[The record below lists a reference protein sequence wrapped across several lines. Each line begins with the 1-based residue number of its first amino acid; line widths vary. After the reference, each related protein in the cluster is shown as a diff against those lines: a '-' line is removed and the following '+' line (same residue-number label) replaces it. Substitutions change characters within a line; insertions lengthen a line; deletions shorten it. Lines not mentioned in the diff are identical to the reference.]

1 MTLNNKNTGMRTF
14 TIVWFGQLISLVGSG
29 MTGFALGLWVYQQSG
44 SVTQFALI
52 NLAAVLPRILIS
64 PLAGALIDRWD
75 RRKVMAVSDSLA
87 GLTTLGV
94 AILYA
99 SGRIELWHIYTAV
112 GLSAVFNAFQWPA
125 FMAAMTLLVPKGK
138 LGRANGML
146 TLNRAAAEILSPLA
160 AGALILTLEL
170 SGILLIDF
178 VTFLFAAATLI
189 FTRFPSPK
197 IPSIHPASPSRSV
210 WKESLD
216 GLKYIASHQGLLGL
230 VIFTSVVFFLW
241 GMVGALI
248 VPMILGFTTEDV
260 LGGILSIAGLGMLSG
275 GLIMSAWGGP
285 SRKIFGIV
293 GSEMFSG
300 LCFILIGLKPL
311 AWMVAIGAFLAHVTI
326 AVVEGSNQAI
336 WQIKVPPEIQGRVF
350 GAEQMITRSTT
361 PLAYLLAGPLAD
373 KIFEPMM
380 AMDGYLAD
388 SLGQLLGVGVGR
400 GIGLIFVLMGMIKIC
415 VAAWGFINPNI
426 RGIEDDLPDAVE

>member
-1 MTLNNKNTGMRTF
+1 MTLNNKNTDMRTF
-14 TIVWFGQLISLVGSG
+14 TIVWFGQLVSLVGSG
-29 MTGFALGLWVYQQSG
+29 MTSFGLSLWVYQQSG

-64 PLAGALIDRWD
+64 PLAGALVDRWD
-75 RRKVMAVSDSLA
+75 RRKMMAISDSLA

-99 SGRIELWHIYTAV
+99 SGRIELWHVYLAV

-125 FMAAMTLLVPKGK
+125 FLAAMTLLVPKGK

-178 VTFLFAAATLI
+178 ATFLFAAATLI
-189 FTRFPSPK
+189 LTRFPSPK
-197 IPSIHPASPSRSV
+197 TSSIHAASPSRSV
-210 WKESLD
+210 WKESMD
-216 GLKYIASHQGLLGL
+216 GLKYIAVRKGLLGL
-230 VIFTSVVFFLW
+230 VVFTSVVFFFW

-260 LGGILSIAGLGMLSG
+260 LGFILSIAGLGMFSG
-275 GLIMSAWGGP
+275 GLVMSAWGGP
-285 SRKIFGIV
+285 DRKIFGII
-293 GSEMFSG
+293 GPEMFSG
-300 LCFILIGLKPL
+300 LCFILIGLRPL
-311 AWMVAIGAFLAHVTI
+311 PWMVAVGAFLAHMTI

-361 PLAYLLAGPLAD
+361 PLAFLLAGPLAD

-380 AMDGYLAD
+380 ATDGFLSD
-388 SLGQLLGVGVGR
+388 KLGLLLGVGVGR
-400 GIGLIFVLMGMIKIC
+400 GIGLIFVLMGLIKIG

-426 RGIEDDLPDAVE
+426 RGIEEDLPDVV

>member
-1 MTLNNKNTGMRTF
+1 
-14 TIVWFGQLISLVGSG
+14 

-52 NLAAVLPRILIS
+52 NFAAVLPRILIS

-75 RRKVMAVSDSLA
+75 RRKVMAISDSLA

-99 SGRIELWHIYTAV
+99 SGRIELWHIYLAV
-112 GLSAVFNAFQWPA
+112 ALSAVFNAFQWPA

-178 VTFLFAAATLI
+178 ATFLFAAATLI
-189 FTRFPSPK
+189 LTRFPSPK
-197 IPSIHPASPSRSV
+197 IPSIHAASPSRSV
-210 WKESLD
+210 WKESMD
-216 GLKYIASHQGLLGL
+216 GLKYIAVRKGLLGL
-230 VIFTSVVFFLW
+230 VVFTSVVFFLW

-350 GAEQMITRSTT
+350 GAEQMITRSTA

-388 SLGQLLGVGVGR
+388 SLGQLLGMGVGR
-400 GIGLIFVLMGMIKIC
+400 GIGLMFILMGFIKIS

-426 RGIEDDLPDAVE
+426 RGIEEDLPDAVE

>member
-1 MTLNNKNTGMRTF
+1 MTFNKKTTSMKTF
-14 TIVWFGQLISLVGSG
+14 SIVWFGQLVSLVGSG
-29 MTGFALGLWVYQQSG
+29 MTSFGLSLWVYQQSG

-64 PLAGALIDRWD
+64 PLAGALVDRWD
-75 RRKVMAVSDSLA
+75 RRKMMAISDSLA

-99 SGRIELWHIYTAV
+99 SGRIELWHVYLAV

-125 FMAAMTLLVPKGK
+125 FLAAMTLLVPKGK

-178 VTFLFAAATLI
+178 ATFLFAAATLI
-189 FTRFPSPK
+189 LTRFPSPK
-197 IPSIHPASPSRSV
+197 TSSIHAASPSRSV
-210 WKESLD
+210 WKESMD
-216 GLKYIASHQGLLGL
+216 GLKYIAVRKGLLGL
-230 VIFTSVVFFLW
+230 VVFTSVVFFFW

-260 LGGILSIAGLGMLSG
+260 LGFILSIAGLGMFSG
-275 GLIMSAWGGP
+275 GLVMSAWGGP
-285 SRKIFGIV
+285 DRKIFGII
-293 GSEMFSG
+293 GPEMFSG
-300 LCFILIGLKPL
+300 LCFILIGLRPL
-311 AWMVAIGAFLAHVTI
+311 PWMVAVGAFLAHMTI

-361 PLAYLLAGPLAD
+361 PLAFLLAGPLAD

-380 AMDGYLAD
+380 ATDGFLSD
-388 SLGQLLGVGVGR
+388 KLSLLLGVGVGR
-400 GIGLIFVLMGMIKIC
+400 GIGLIFVLMGLIKIG

-426 RGIEDDLPDAVE
+426 RGIEEDLPDVV